1 MANVEAVLPA
11 ETQNETLLSGEVRA
25 IGSVSV
31 NVYNPGKEFYDA
43 WVASGDRSDGAV
55 NNVSLAL
62 KFTYGG
68 SSFLSCGDLYTNQER
83 SLAAQYGDAL
93 RADIFNTNHHGAYTS
108 NCDEWLDAVQ
118 PKVMFV
124 ESDDI
129 GDTILAQRAA
139 ERNCAFYAAGLDGD
153 ILITMGSA
161 ADYTVTTARD
171 SGIRSDYNGSIGKED
186 RLLSQPAITIG
197 DIGTLT
203 EGDADF
209 TLPVSGGAEGLTFT
223 YVSDNENVATVD
235 ENGLVHIVGAGD
247 VTITVTKFGEGYE
260 TVTTS
265 VTLTVNKKAEESKPT
280 EPKPTEPK
288 PTEPKPTEPSKPG
301 TVTPATGDPM
311 DVTALMSVLTLT
323 AAGMAVMLYTL
334 LRKRKI

>member
-1 MANVEAVLPA
+1 
-11 ETQNETLLSGEVRA
+11 
-25 IGSVSV
+25 
-31 NVYNPGKEFYDA
+31 
-43 WVASGDRSDGAV
+43 
-55 NNVSLAL
+55 
-62 KFTYGG
+62 
-68 SSFLSCGDLYTNQER
+68 
-83 SLAAQYGDAL
+83 
-93 RADIFNTNHHGAYTS
+93 
-108 NCDEWLDAVQ
+108 
-118 PKVMFV
+118 MFV

-153 ILITMGSA
+153 ILITMGST

-186 RLLSQPAITIG
+186 RLLTQPAITIG

-260 TVTTS
+260 TVTAS
-265 VTLTVNKKAEESKPT
+265 VTLTVNKKAE

-323 AAGMAVMLYTL
+323 AAGMAAMLFTL
-334 LRKRKI
+334 LRKKKI